1 MKSGQG
7 PSTTRG
13 GAVLQS
19 VQRAVRSKA
28 GVVSKMAR
36 GNLYHEGSIRQAAG
50 LQCCNI
56 ANLLAKHKPPD
67 GRSPRTSP
75 AAAPATLAL
84 LSLIARTSLRDVHR
98 LTLQLSPVQTRN
110 RRLCFRFV
118 RHLNEP
124 ETFGYAGKLVLGQ
137 ADRRELAEW
146 FEKRPKLRLGYIARK
161 IPDKKI
167 HCISLD
173 MSTFE

>member
-19 VQRAVRSKA
+19 VQRAVRKKA

-36 GNLYHEGSIRQAAG
+36 GNQYHEGSIRQAAG
-50 LQCCNI
+50 LQSCKI
-56 ANLLAKHKPPD
+56 ANPLAKHKPPA

-75 AAAPATLAL
+75 AAAPATLPL
-84 LSLIARTSLRDVHR
+84 LPLFARASLRNVHR
-98 LTLQLSPVQTRN
+98 LPLQLGPVQPRN
-110 RRLCFRFV
+110 RRFCLRFV

-124 ETFGYAGKLVLGQ
+124 ETFGYAGKLVLGK
-137 ADRRELAEW
+137 ADGRKLAEW
-146 FEKRPKLRLGYIARK
+146 FEKRPKLRLCYITR
-161 IPDKKI
+161 
-167 HCISLD
+167 
-173 MSTFE
+173 